1 MEKCKVPLKQPR
13 STKPDTKPKLLKAL
27 EFVSCVSE
35 KLGAPHETHVG
46 LKNNWAVAFNGIV
59 AAGAPIEEDIYSYP
73 HTIQFVEALSKCD
86 ENFSLTQLDNSRLS
100 IKSGKFKA
108 VIPCLEPMLMQEALP
123 DPPIVGID
131 NKFKE
136 AVEAVGVLA
145 SENAQHVLTASV
157 LMNGQS
163 VISTNR
169 TMLFEYWHG
178 LDLPPNVP
186 LPKEFVKALCSHK
199 KNLMAFGISN
209 CSATFYFE
217 DNCWIRTQLYATEWP
232 DVSRILNIEGSLW
245 SIDSNFF
252 KALDAVAPFSED
264 GNVYFDTNLI
274 MSHPENSIGATY
286 ECNGLPK
293 GVIYPIKQLKMM
305 QPYVKRIDFNAK
317 GIHDSSYCLKF
328 EGDVC
333 RGVISGRVR

>member
-1 MEKCKVPLKQPR
+1 MPPKPR
-13 STKPDTKPKLLKAL
+13 STKSETPKSSLLKAL

-35 KLGAPHETHVG
+35 NVGAPHETHVG
-46 LKNNWAVAFNGIV
+46 LKNKWAVAFNGIV
-59 AAGAPIEEDIYSYP
+59 AAGAPIDEDIYCYP
-73 HTIQFVEALSKCD
+73 HTIDMLTALSKCE
-86 ENFSLTQLDNSRLS
+86 ENFSLTQLDNMRLS

-108 VIPCLEPMLMQEALP
+108 VVECLEPIIMQEAMP
-123 DPPIVGID
+123 DPPIVGIT

-157 LMNGQS
+157 LMNGPS

-178 LDLPPNVP
+178 LDLPINMP
-186 LPKEFVKALCSHK
+186 LPKEFVKSLCAHK
-199 KNLMAFGISN
+199 KNLTQFGCSN

-217 DNCWIRTQLYATEWP
+217 DGSWLRTQLYATEWP
-232 DVSRILNIEGSLW
+232 DVSRILNIEGNLW
-245 SIDSNFF
+245 SIDPQFF
-252 KALDAVAPFSED
+252 KALDAVAPFSDD
-264 GNVYFDTNLI
+264 GNVYFDTGLL
-274 MSHPENSIGATY
+274 MSHPETSVGASH

-305 QPYVKRIDFNAK
+305 QPYAKKVDFNAK

-333 RGVISGRVR
+333 RGVISGRAR